1 MTTNYLIPCSNEHD
15 REMFSVFGALRY
27 GGNVTSENVKRLKF
41 IENRGRKS
49 YQIKS
54 GPKLILKRGSL
65 RGAMKTV
72 GVVTQK
78 IVQTAMNIFFIQI

>member
-1 MTTNYLIPCSNEHD
+1 
-15 REMFSVFGALRY
+15 MFSVFGALRY
-27 GGNVTSENVKRLKF
+27 GGNVTSENVKRLKS

-54 GPKLILKRGSL
+54 GPKLILKRGIL

-78 IVQTAMNIFFIQI
+78 IVQTAMNIFLFRSVGISANLPQLAEKQ